1 MQITM
6 KFQQGFYTGKRI
18 EPAFALIRCQN
29 VRNETDAIS
38 SRAMA
43 LDIAFLYY
51 ITSVTELVICN
62 NYPSC
67 QFPWINR
74 ETGLVLFSV
83 ISKNLR
89 FVSS

>member
-1 MQITM
+1 MPLMRITM
-6 KFQQGFYTGKRI
+6 NFQQGFNTGKRI

-51 ITSVTELVICN
+51 ITSMTELVIC
-62 NYPSC
+62 
-67 QFPWINR
+67 
-74 ETGLVLFSV
+74 
-83 ISKNLR
+83 
-89 FVSS
+89 